1 MSECFAPH
9 PTSNFLFFDL
19 FFMKAIVCDADILSN
34 LNPTNV
40 AAYLEAKGW
49 QLQNKIPNKV
59 SVWNWETEKDKLKI
73 YLPLDSE
80 FDDFP
85 RRMSDL
91 IATLERVE
99 NRSQLDILSELITAV
114 KNAFIQ
120 GVVISISQ
128 QIEMES
134 KATILGVIVDKLKKI
149 NVEFRESDRSLILKA
164 YQERLPIICKG
175 DLIKEGDRFILNNP
189 QKFALDEV

>member
-1 MSECFAPH
+1 
-9 PTSNFLFFDL
+9 
-19 FFMKAIVCDADILSN
+19 MKAIVCDADILSN

-40 AAYLEAKGW
+40 AAYLQAKGW
-49 QLQNKIPNKV
+49 HLQNKIPNKV
-59 SVWNWETEKDKLKI
+59 SVWNWETEKDKFKI

-91 IATLERVE
+91 ITTLETVE
-99 NRSQLDILSELITAV
+99 KRSQLDILSELITAV
-114 KNAFIQ
+114 QNAFIQ

-128 QIEMES
+128 QIERES
-134 KATILGVIVDKLKKI
+134 KATILGVVVDKLKKI
-149 NVEFRESDRSLILKA
+149 NIEVRDSDRSLIIKA
-164 YQERLPIICKG
+164 YQKRLPIICQG

-189 QKFALDEV
+189 QKFALDNI